1 MEFKDQYYAIVGQ
14 TQGFSRF
21 DGSAMTTITMWG
33 LDDRKTYTTYVVN
46 NYKNSVMWSYIT
58 KNPNMGFLVKFPH
71 GKLSKELQIDADS
84 MPSIQDQLASTF
96 ELKQVCQRIWDEQ
109 APNKNRRVKPTQQ
122 EVLAQAEKFVEMARE
137 LFDTG
142 E

>member
-1 MEFKDQYYAIVGQ
+1 MTFQFQDQYYAIVGQ
-14 TQGFSRF
+14 ASGFSRF

-58 KNPNMGFLVKFPH
+58 KNPNQGFLVKFPA
-71 GKLSKELQIDADS
+71 GRLSKELQIDADS
-84 MPSIQDQLASTF
+84 MPSIQDQLTSTF
-96 ELKQVCQRIWDEQ
+96 EMKQVCQRIWDEL

-122 EVLAQAEKFVEMARE
+122 EVIAQAEKLSAMVKD
-137 LFDTG
+137 LF